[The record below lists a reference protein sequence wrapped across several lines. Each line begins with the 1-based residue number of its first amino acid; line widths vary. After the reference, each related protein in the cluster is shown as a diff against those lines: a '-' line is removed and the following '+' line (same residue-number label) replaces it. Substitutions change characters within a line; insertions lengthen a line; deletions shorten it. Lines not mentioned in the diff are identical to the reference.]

1 MSAPDSLDE
10 FDRFLSIECPVERYV
25 SLGLA
30 FERSGVGLYQTLSTL
45 RKRGPSGLPPTR
57 ADLYR

>member
-25 SLGLA
+25 SLGL
-30 FERSGVGLYQTLSTL
+30 ERDEVALNRFGILESA
-45 RKRGPSGLPPTR
+45 RF
-57 ADLYR
+57 